1 MYYQHP
7 YLVDDALGSSSP
19 KIGLP
24 PLRLVLSSE
33 VSASWY
39 DGIEKSVK
47 SEAEYCAARFKLL
60 LLLLLLLGA
69 VGIIGG
75 EARLGLALIAH
86 NPNVKAVVA
95 AMLMGI
101 FFSVSCCSLTLPLF
115 GAVDGL
121 DIPSKAR
128 GKEVFGAG

>member
-19 KIGLP
+19 NIGLP

-47 SEAEYCAARFKLL
+47 SEAEYSAARFKL

-95 AMLMGI
+95 AMLMVI
-101 FFSVSCCSLTLPLF
+101 FFSVSCCSLTRPLF
-115 GAVDGL
+115 SAVDGL